1 MMKWLKRGVFLS
13 VLLATWFI
21 GWHFVDAHAAKIQLD
36 FGAGRS
42 IDLLLWEALLTA
54 AGVGGVTVGLP
65 LFFLLIRSRLEGR
78 HYRKQV
84 GRLEDEVHGLRNLPL
99 EKNQKNP
106 VEDSA

>member
-1 MMKWLKRGVFLS
+1 MKWLKRGAFLF
-13 VLLATWFI
+13 VLLAIWLI
-21 GWHFVDAHAAKIQLD
+21 GWYFVDAHGAPVQLD

-42 IDLLLWEALLTA
+42 VDLWLWQALLA
-54 AGVGGVTVGLP
+54 AVAAGGVTVGLP

>member
-1 MMKWLKRGVFLS
+1 MKWLKRGVFLF

-21 GWHFVDAHAAKIQLD
+21 GWHFVNAHAAQVQLD

-42 IDLLLWEALLTA
+42 LDVWLWQALLAAAA
-54 AGVGGVTVGLP
+54 AGGVSVGLP

-84 GRLEDEVHGLRNLPL
+84 GRLKDEVHGLRNLPL

-106 VEDSA
+106 VEGSV